1 MREQN
6 REERTEQSLQAEL
19 DRMAAETPEVPESFR
34 QDWREAVRAEA
45 AKRAP
50 GNAGGAE
57 AAIGTDPERTGG
69 KTENESRGGK
79 PTPRRI
85 LPWRRAMGTAA
96 AAAILLGG
104 ILAGRDVAGLTR
116 RAAAPATGSGAMTVS
131 EEVSSDAV
139 NGLAPALVEKSLRAE
154 KTAAKE
160 EARDQAAPEP
170 AEETAAEITAAE
182 AAVEAVPEETVN
194 MAAMETAEE
203 AAPEEAVSMAAVE
216 MTAEEAADMA
226 MTAAEEALDTAPAA
240 PGEPDGKAAEA
251 ATAGARATEQPDRD
265 AAKLL
270 PDGGATAE
278 PMENRTG
285 LWAGIGLML
294 LGAGLGAAALIR
306 KRR

>member
-1 MREQN
+1 MRKQN

-34 QDWREAVRAEA
+34 QGWREAVRAET
-45 AKRAP
+45 AKWATET
-50 GNAGGAE
+50 AGGAE
-57 AAIGTDPERTGG
+57 AATGTGGERT
-69 KTENESRGGK
+69 EEESRGGK
-79 PTPRRI
+79 PAPKRI
-85 LPWRRAMGTAA
+85 LPWLRAMGTAA

-104 ILAGRDVAGLTR
+104 IMAGRDVAGLTR
-116 RAAAPATGSGAMTVS
+116 RAAAPAAGSVAMTVS

-139 NGLAPALVEKSLRAE
+139 NGLAPAPVEESLRA
-154 KTAAKE
+154 KKAAAKE

-203 AAPEEAVSMAAVE
+203 AVNMAAVE

-240 PGEPDGKAAEA
+240 
-251 ATAGARATEQPDRD
+251 
-265 AAKLL
+265 
-270 PDGGATAE
+270 
-278 PMENRTG
+278 
-285 LWAGIGLML
+285 
-294 LGAGLGAAALIR
+294 
-306 KRR
+306 